1 MNKRK
6 MGVAIGLCTF
16 LIAVFMVSFL
26 WWKSAENHSKAE
38 GESTS
43 TVTVPFNH
51 TSGQNIKNI
60 IYFNSSFYNYKYDN
74 EIYHN
79 RRDQGA
85 QSCYDGGVVPF
96 GAFDTQLSNYYQN
109 NNVKVGIYTGNFY
122 NYYGGLASKKIEFPG
137 YWYFRWSANIANRH
151 VPYDAV
157 CQNIVANQLDGF
169 DNTSSDVTRGTLQCE
184 KNDPDTGTVAMPYFD
199 KNFLKNTVNNIPI
212 GEVKENVGFPFR
224 EITSGER
231 KGYYE
236 FDSEKD
242 VVRFNTS
249 STNQLEY
256 YYDSQKVYCAASDK
270 AQFFP
275 YNNTNGQGKLAS
287 NSTAQKKLDYGFG
300 VRFNIPFRL
309 SDGTKDGKPMVFEF
323 RGDDDVWVFLDG
335 KLVLDLGG
343 DHEPVTGTID
353 FSDAGGGGEKKIKTT
368 VSEVA
373 YAKGST
379 NASDTVMSDK
389 ILESDTYVK
398 SNVSTTVD
406 NITKGPNT
414 EHVLTIFYMERG
426 MFESNF
432 QMSFNFVP
440 APINATPTPAPTAT
454 PEPQKVS
461 TSSLKIQNKLIM
473 TDNKGDSIINPAF
486 QQTVYNMTE
495 DDVFRYSIANKGTTA
510 DQVED
515 SGIQYPSG
523 KLTVRQNQKTT
534 NKDKSYLSFGA
545 EPKVRIYFDIVDMIN
560 SIHAIGKWEETN
572 NPQNYVCY
580 NYFVLDK
587 EMIDDYGNIELND
600 GKKIIKKTSSS
611 SVYYIELKIGEELE
625 FNTKYKVMVQGNGD
639 PKVGIK
645 LLKKIP
651 VTKNLDG
658 QIIKFKNA
666 RGDRDFVRFTDY
678 EVESLSD
685 KANYPPLGG
694 GDTVYSEGLPYQS
707 PGPAPTFS
715 PSATNND
722 FSNVSNTSY
731 ELKESYLAPTAD
743 ANATA
748 PKILSNSASTAGIT
762 DANGEFNL
770 FYDDSAT
777 FKNQFAKNSRMKV
790 EQQEN
795 LLQPSRYSE
804 KITETSNP
812 DDVLTKFVTPS
823 PTAKIRKASDYYY
836 TTVTAASISGSKS
849 TSIDVTYDNQ
859 FNYTNGTNGS
869 ADDDLNIT
877 ENFTNTIKTGSLTI
891 AKELK
896 GNANADSS
904 YSYTY
909 TVSFSNVFGASDT
922 TSSSFQV
929 YNGKYKKSGETTEQT
944 TTDGKIT
951 LHPGEKAVISGIPV
965 GTKYKIV
972 ESVKDKTDKTVVTD
986 MKVTYKATI
995 DSDSD
1000 AITSPEYHGSTAS
1013 SGQSAGNTASDSTT
1027 SENGGITVNKTDR
1040 TIEGVI
1046 PCSIT
1051 NKKYNTS
1058 TSEYKK
1064 VDVEVTYTN
1073 QFGSISITKR
1083 LAGNVNESQ
1092 YYQNIENKE
1101 KTYSFEVKKGNA
1113 LYSGNYKLYTYENGN
1128 GDYTSPTVTT
1138 TTEPITNGSITLKQN
1153 QKAELCELPLTAYTV
1168 QEIFDYPT
1176 STPTSPSQISD
1187 TTDIFYLESIN
1198 VSQGTATPTTSSAST
1213 TMTLSDSNPSV
1224 QLVYTNRY
1232 SNSFIQIDKY
1242 VDVLYYGD
1250 AEYGG
1255 GITYQDLTRANQ
1267 NFVFTVK
1274 QYKTKAEAE
1283 AGTATPENTFTV
1295 TLNTKDAE
1303 KAKIKVEDKEYYKIS
1318 KKLKVVANRYY
1329 RITEDTDWSWKYK
1342 LAQVGFST
1350 NFRQENFQDAI
1361 FAKLLPSTSG
1371 TSESSTANEQ
1381 KTVEVSNAK
1390 SAAVILKSNRDET
1403 ALPIAQF
1410 YNQLKVPGSN
1420 ETPFPEGDTD
1430 DAVNEIKKTK

>member
-1 MNKRK
+1 
-6 MGVAIGLCTF
+6 
-16 LIAVFMVSFL
+16 MVSFL

-242 VVRFNTS
+242 VVCFNTF
-249 STNQLEY
+249 STNQLDY

-287 NSTAQKKLDYGFG
+287 NSTEQKNLDYGFG

-309 SDGTKDGKPMVFEF
+309 SDDGTKDGKPMVFEF

-343 DHEPVTGTID
+343 DHGPVTGTID

-368 VSEVA
+368 VSKVA

-379 NASDTVMSDK
+379 NAADTVMSDK

-432 QMSFNFVP
+432 HMSFNFVP

-454 PEPQKVS
+454 PEPVTAEKA
-461 TSSLKIQNKLIM
+461 TGTLKIKNQLQIP
-473 TDNKGDSIINPAF
+473 DSINSAF
-486 QQTVYNMTE
+486 LQSIYNMAE
-495 DDVFRYSIANKGTTA
+495 EDVFQYLVENQGTKA
-510 DQVED
+510 DNVDD
-515 SGIQYPSG
+515 SEIKYPSG
-523 KLTVRQNQKTT
+523 KLTVRQNENTT
-534 NKDKSYLSFGA
+534 SKKESYLSFGA
-545 EPKVRIYFDIVDMIN
+545 EPTVRIYID
-560 SIHAIGKWEETN
+560 IGKIESKIRTWNPVYFGGVQINFSNFEFSKDSDGNIAMNGGAIKGKKLYKFDDSGIYYFDVVVGDKFKIETN
-572 NPQNYVCY
+572 WFTFSGSNSQSLLFFYGSGTGY
-580 NYFVLDK
+580 KYEISATR
-587 EMIDDYGNIELND
+587 EM
-600 GKKIIKKTSSS
+600 
-611 SVYYIELKIGEELE
+611 
-625 FNTKYKVMVQGNGD
+625 
-639 PKVGIK
+639 
-645 LLKKIP
+645 
-651 VTKNLDG
+651 DG
-658 QIIKFKNA
+658 QILTPETVLYNNRNIYFEKYTLETP
-666 RGDRDFVRFTDY
+666 TDTT
-678 EVESLSD
+678 
-685 KANYPPLGG
+685 KYPPIGG
-694 GDTVYSEGLPYQS
+694 GDVVYSKGLPYQS
-707 PGPAPTFS
+707 PGPVATFNPTVENSF
-715 PSATNND
+715 NK
-722 FSNVSNTSY
+722 VSNTSY
-731 ELKESYLAPTAD
+731 KLKENYLTPT
-743 ANATA
+743 NA
-748 PKILSNSASTAGIT
+748 KILVNSSETSGCT
-762 DANGEFNL
+762 DSNGEFPL
-770 FYDDSAT
+770 FYNDSAT
-777 FKNQFAKNSRMKV
+777 FLKQFAKGSIMQVLQKNS
-790 EQQEN
+790 
-795 LLQPSRYSE
+795 LLQPKRYSGTISE
-804 KITETSNP
+804 SIDAAKALTTFITPTSAR
-812 DDVLTKFVTPS
+812 S
-823 PTAKIRKASDYYY
+823 ASDYYY
-836 TTVTAASISGSKS
+836 TTVSAKSVSEDGTNSVVDVSYDNRFNYVNGSGSNN
-849 TSIDVTYDNQ
+849 TDPI
-859 FNYTNGTNGS
+859 
-869 ADDDLNIT
+869 NIT
-877 ENFTNTIKTGSLTI
+877 ETFTNTVKTGSLTI

-896 GNANADSS
+896 GNADENNQ
-904 YSYTY
+904 YSYVY
-909 TVSFSNVFGASDT
+909 TVSFSNVFGDNSSEAEYTGTYDLYAVDGTKT
-922 TSSSFQV
+922 TK
-929 YNGKYKKSGETTEQT
+929 NITITT
-944 TTDGKIT
+944 GIT

-965 GTKYKIV
+965 GTAYKIV
-972 ESVKDKTDKTVVTD
+972 EKPSDETVVSD
-986 MKVTYKATI
+986 MKVTYKAIVDDETN
-995 DSDSD
+995 
-1000 AITSPEYHGSTAS
+1000 AITSPEYHTQEEDT
-1013 SGQSAGNTASDSTT
+1013 SGLTNVDK
-1027 SENGGITVNKTDR
+1027 NKR

-1083 LAGNVNESQ
+1083 LAGDVNESQ
-1092 YYQNIENKE
+1092 YYQNIENTE
-1101 KTYSFEVKKGNA
+1101 KTYIFEVKKGNA

-1138 TTEPITNGSITLKQN
+1138 TTETITNGSITLKQN
-1153 QKAELCELPLTAYTV
+1153 QKAELCELPLTASGTKYTV
-1168 QEIFDYPT
+1168 QEIFEYPT
-1176 STPTSPSQISD
+1176 STSVKQDQTNAI
-1187 TTDIFYLESIN
+1187 DIFYLESIG
-1198 VSQGTATPTTSSAST
+1198 VTDGTVTSTATPSAIT
-1213 TMTLSDSNPSV
+1213 TMTLDDSNPSV
-1224 QLVYTNRY
+1224 QLIYTNRY

-1242 VDVLYYGD
+1242 ISDLYCGD
-1250 AEYGG
+1250 TEYGE
-1255 GITYQDLTRANQ
+1255 GIKYQDLTNANQ
-1267 NFVFTVK
+1267 SFVFTVK
-1274 QYKTKAEAE
+1274 QYKTQEEAE
-1283 AGTATPENTFTV
+1283 AGTTTPENTFTV
-1295 TLNTKDAE
+1295 TLNTKDLE
-1303 KAKIKVEDKEYYKIS
+1303 KNKIIVGGKDYYKIS
-1318 KKLKVVANRYY
+1318 KKIKVVANRYY
-1329 RITEDTDWSWKYK
+1329 RIMEDTDWAWKYN

-1350 NFRQENFQDAI
+1350 DFIQENFQDVKFGEI
-1361 FAKLLPSTSG
+1361 VNG
-1371 TSESSTANEQ
+1371 TKE
-1381 KTVEVSNAK
+1381 
-1390 SAAVILKSNRDET
+1390 VILKSNRDEK

-1430 DAVNEIKKTK
+1430 DAVNEIKKTR

>member
-6 MGVAIGLCTF
+6 MGATVCLGALFIV
-16 LIAVFMVSFL
+16 VFMVSFIH
-26 WWKSAENHSKAE
+26 WKSAENHSKAE
-38 GESTS
+38 SP
-43 TVTVPFNH
+43 VTTP
-51 TSGQNIKNI
+51 KN
-60 IYFNSSFYNYKYDN
+60 NSSQEIISFDSTFYNYKYDN

-122 NYYGGLASKKIEFPG
+122 NYYGGLVSKKIEFPG

-157 CQNIVANQLDGF
+157 CQNIVSDSLKDF
-169 DNTSSDVTRGTLQCE
+169 DVSDYASGTLMSATSSG
-184 KNDPDTGTVAMPYFD
+184 GTVNMPYFD
-199 KNFLKNTVNNIPI
+199 AEFLSQKVNGVTI
-212 GEVKENVGFPFR
+212 GEKKEHISFPFR
-224 EITSGER
+224 KVTSGSK

-249 STNQLEY
+249 STNQLDY

-287 NSTAQKKLDYGFG
+287 NSTEQKNLDYGFG

-309 SDGTKDGKPMVFEF
+309 SDDGTKDGKPMVFEF

-432 QMSFNFVP
+432 HMSFNFVP

-534 NKDKSYLSFGA
+534 NKDKSYLSFGT
-545 EPKVRIYFDIVDMIN
+545 EPKVRIYFDLNKSKNLASTDYNQSKKWKGEQPYIDVNGGKNISMIKYTKN
-560 SIHAIGKWEETN
+560 IFYYDVTINQKIKFSDGTEECKTHGG
-572 NPQNYVCY
+572 VW
-580 NYFVLDK
+580 
-587 EMIDDYGNIELND
+587 ISTSSD
-600 GKKIIKKTSSS
+600 GKIFECTA
-611 SVYYIELKIGEELE
+611 LAD
-625 FNTKYKVMVQGNGD
+625 NGTLSGKFSESAEY
-639 PKVGIK
+639 PGIK
-645 LLKKIP
+645 D
-651 VTKNLDG
+651 KNVL
-658 QIIKFKNA
+658 
-666 RGDRDFVRFTDY
+666 
-678 EVESLSD
+678 
-685 KANYPPLGG
+685 
-694 GDTVYSEGLPYQS
+694 YSEGLPYQDAGS
-707 PGPAPTFS
+707 TPAPTFS
-715 PSATNND
+715 PSTSTE

-795 LLQPSRYSE
+795 LLQPSRYSG
-804 KITETSNP
+804 KITETSDP

-836 TTVTAASISGSKS
+836 TTVTAASISGSKA

-859 FNYTNGTNGS
+859 FNYTNDS
-869 ADDDLNIT
+869 ANDDLNIT

-896 GNANADSS
+896 GNADENNQ
-904 YSYTY
+904 YSYVY
-909 TVSFSNVFGASDT
+909 TVSFSNVFGDNSSEAEYTGTYDLYAVDGTKT
-922 TSSSFQV
+922 TK
-929 YNGKYKKSGETTEQT
+929 NITT
-944 TTDGKIT
+944 GIT
-951 LHPGEKAVISGIPV
+951 LHPGQKAVISGIPV
-965 GTKYKIV
+965 GTKYKIE
-972 ESVKDKTDKTVVTD
+972 ESVKDKTVVTD

-1013 SGQSAGNTASDSTT
+1013 SGQSAGNTASASTT

-1101 KTYSFEVKKGNA
+1101 KTYSFKVKKGDA

-1138 TTEPITNGSITLKQN
+1138 TTETITNGSITLKQN
-1153 QKAELCELPLTAYTV
+1153 QKAELCELPLTASGSAYTV

-1198 VSQGTATPTTSSAST
+1198 VSQGTATPTTSSAIT

-1224 QLVYTNRY
+1224 QLIYTNRY

-1242 VDVLYYGD
+1242 VDALYYGD
-1250 AEYGG
+1250 AVYGG

-1283 AGTATPENTFTV
+1283 AGTATPEKTITV

-1303 KAKIKVEDKEYYKIS
+1303 KDKIKVGNKGYYKIS

-1329 RITEDTDWSWKYK
+1329 RITEDTDWAWKYN

-1350 NFRQENFQDAI
+1350 DFIQENFQDVKFGEI
-1361 FAKLLPSTSG
+1361 VNG
-1371 TSESSTANEQ
+1371 T
-1381 KTVEVSNAK
+1381 KV
-1390 SAAVILKSNRDET
+1390 VILKSNRDEK

-1430 DAVNEIKKTK
+1430 DAVNKIKKAK

>member
-242 VVRFNTS
+242 VVRFKTS
-249 STNQLEY
+249 STNQLHY

-287 NSTAQKKLDYGFG
+287 NSTEQKNLDYGFG

-309 SDGTKDGKPMVFEF
+309 SDDGTKDGKPMVFEF

-432 QMSFNFVP
+432 HMSFNFVP

-523 KLTVRQNQKTT
+523 KLTVRQNQKTIT
-534 NKDKSYLSFGA
+534 DDSNTCWIGNKSYLSFGTK
-545 EPKVRIYFDIVDMIN
+545 PTVRIYFDLEDMKQKIKGLHTKYTGKDNVNFENFNLDSLFPNNNKMNINGNNYIIRDNIRGKNIYYVDVK
-560 SIHAIGKWEETN
+560 IGTKFGFETN
-572 NPQNYVCY
+572 GISFGNQSLRIILY
-580 NYFVLDK
+580 NDNNNNKQTITADK
-587 EMIDDYGNIELND
+587 DMNG
-600 GKKIIKKTSSS
+600 KIINFISD
-611 SVYYIELKIGEELE
+611 IE
-625 FNTKYKVMVQGNGD
+625 FFNGD
-639 PKVGIK
+639 YIVFRRYSAVDPKENEK
-645 LLKKIP
+645 L
-651 VTKNLDG
+651 
-658 QIIKFKNA
+658 
-666 RGDRDFVRFTDY
+666 Y
-678 EVESLSD
+678 
-685 KANYPPLGG
+685 YPPSGG
-694 GDTVYSEGLPYQS
+694 GDTTYSEGLPYQS

-715 PSATNND
+715 PSAANND

-795 LLQPSRYSE
+795 LLQPSRYSG
-804 KITETSNP
+804 KITETSDP
-812 DDVLTKFVTPS
+812 DVVLTKFVTPS

-836 TTVTAASISGSKS
+836 TTVTAASISGS
-849 TSIDVTYDNQ
+849 IDVTYDNQ
-859 FNYTNGTNGS
+859 FNYTNGS

-944 TTDGKIT
+944 TEQTTTDGKIT

-965 GTKYKIV
+965 GTKYKIE
-972 ESVKDKTDKTVVTD
+972 ESVDKTVVTD

-1013 SGQSAGNTASDSTT
+1013 SGQSTGNTASDSTT

-1138 TTEPITNGSITLKQN
+1138 TTEPITNGIITLKQN
-1153 QKAELCELPLTAYTV
+1153 QKAELCELPLTAGDTSYTI
-1168 QEIFDYPT
+1168 QEIIE
-1176 STPTSPSQISD
+1176 S
-1187 TTDIFYLESIN
+1187 TDIFYLESIG
-1198 VSQGTATPTTSSAST
+1198 VTEGEDAVTSTATPSAIT
-1213 TMTLSDSNPSV
+1213 TMTLDDSNPSV
-1224 QLVYTNRY
+1224 QLIYTNRY

-1242 VDVLYYGD
+1242 VDALYYG
-1250 AEYGG
+1250 AAVYGG

-1283 AGTATPENTFTV
+1283 AEEKAEKTITV

-1303 KAKIKVEDKEYYKIS
+1303 KAKITVGDKEYYKIS

-1381 KTVEVSNAK
+1381 KTVEVSDAK

-1410 YNQLKVPGSN
+1410 YNQLKVPVPGSN

>member
-6 MGVAIGLCTF
+6 IGVAIGLCTF
-16 LIAVFMVSFL
+16 FIAVFMVSFL

-38 GESTS
+38 GGSTS
-43 TVTVPFNH
+43 TVTVPNNH
-51 TSGQNIKNI
+51 TSGQNI

-74 EIYHN
+74 EIYDKGRN
-79 RRDQGA
+79 QGA

-249 STNQLEY
+249 STNQLHY

-287 NSTAQKKLDYGFG
+287 NSTEQKNLDYGFG

-309 SDGTKDGKPMVFEF
+309 SDDGTKDGKPMVFEF

-343 DHEPVTGTID
+343 DHGPVTGTID
-353 FSDAGGGGEKKIKTT
+353 FSDVGAGGTKKIKTT
-368 VSEVA
+368 VSKVA
-373 YAKGST
+373 YANGST

-389 ILESDTYVK
+389 ILESDTYVE

-406 NITKGPNT
+406 NITKGPNI

-432 QMSFNFVP
+432 HMSFNFVP

-454 PEPQKVS
+454 PAPQKVS

-523 KLTVRQNQKTT
+523 KLTVRQNQKTIT
-534 NKDKSYLSFGA
+534 DDSNTCWIGNKSYLSFGTK
-545 EPKVRIYFDIVDMIN
+545 PTVRIYFDLEDMKQKIKGLHTKYTGKDNVNFENFNLDSLFPNNNKMNINGNNYIIRDNIRGKNIYYVDVK
-560 SIHAIGKWEETN
+560 IGTKFGFETN
-572 NPQNYVCY
+572 GISFGNQSLRIILY
-580 NYFVLDK
+580 NDNNNNKQTITADK
-587 EMIDDYGNIELND
+587 DMNG
-600 GKKIIKKTSSS
+600 KIINFISD
-611 SVYYIELKIGEELE
+611 IE
-625 FNTKYKVMVQGNGD
+625 FFNGD
-639 PKVGIK
+639 YIVFRRYSAVDPKENEK
-645 LLKKIP
+645 L
-651 VTKNLDG
+651 
-658 QIIKFKNA
+658 
-666 RGDRDFVRFTDY
+666 Y
-678 EVESLSD
+678 
-685 KANYPPLGG
+685 YPPSGG
-694 GDTVYSEGLPYQS
+694 GDTTYSEGLPYQS

-715 PSATNND
+715 PSPANND

-762 DANGEFNL
+762 DANGEFDL

-777 FKNQFAKNSRMKV
+777 FKNQFAKNSCMKV

-795 LLQPSRYSE
+795 LLQPSRYSK

-823 PTAKIRKASDYYY
+823 PTTKIRKASDYYY
-836 TTVTAASISGSKS
+836 TTVTAASISGSKA
-849 TSIDVTYDNQ
+849 TPIDVTYDNL
-859 FNYTNGTNGS
+859 FNYTNGSGS
-869 ADDDLNIT
+869 SDASINIT
-877 ENFTNTIKTGSLTI
+877 ETFTNTIKTGSLTI

-896 GNANADSS
+896 GNADENNQ
-904 YSYTY
+904 YSYVY
-909 TVSFSNVFGASDT
+909 TVSFSNVFGDNRLEAEYTGTYDLYAVDGTKT
-922 TSSSFQV
+922 TK
-929 YNGKYKKSGETTEQT
+929 NITITT
-944 TTDGKIT
+944 GIT

-965 GTKYKIV
+965 GTAYKIV
-972 ESVKDKTDKTVVTD
+972 EKPSDETVVSD
-986 MKVTYKATI
+986 MKVTYKAIVDDETN
-995 DSDSD
+995 
-1000 AITSPEYHGSTAS
+1000 AITSPEYHTQEEDT
-1013 SGQSAGNTASDSTT
+1013 SGLTKVDKN
-1027 SENGGITVNKTDR
+1027 NR

-1083 LAGNVNESQ
+1083 LTGDVNESQ
-1092 YYQNIENKE
+1092 YYQNIEKTE
-1101 KTYSFEVKKGNA
+1101 KTYIFKVKKGDA
-1113 LYSGNYKLYTYENGN
+1113 LYSGKYKLYTYENGN

-1138 TTEPITNGSITLKQN
+1138 TTETITNGSITLKQN
-1153 QKAELCELPLTAYTV
+1153 QKAELCELPLTAGDTSYTI
-1168 QEIFDYPT
+1168 QEIIE
-1176 STPTSPSQISD
+1176 S
-1187 TTDIFYLESIN
+1187 TDIFYLESIG
-1198 VSQGTATPTTSSAST
+1198 VTEGEDAVTSTATPSAI
-1213 TMTLSDSNPSV
+1213 TLDDSNPSV
-1224 QLVYTNRY
+1224 QLIYTNRY

-1242 VDVLYYGD
+1242 VDALYYGD
-1250 AEYGG
+1250 AVYGG

-1283 AGTATPENTFTV
+1283 AGTATPENPENTFTV

-1303 KAKIKVEDKEYYKIS
+1303 KAKIKVGDKEYYKIS

-1329 RITEDTDWSWKYK
+1329 RITEDTDWAWKYN
-1342 LAQVGFST
+1342 LAQIGFST
-1350 NFRQENFQDAI
+1350 YFRQENFQDAI
-1361 FAKLLPSTSG
+1361 FAKLLPSASDTV
-1371 TSESSTANEQ
+1371 ESSTANEQ
-1381 KTVEVSNAK
+1381 NTKTVLASDAK
-1390 SAAVILKSNRDET
+1390 SAAVILKSNRDEK

>member
-6 MGVAIGLCTF
+6 MGATVCLGALFIV
-16 LIAVFMVSFL
+16 VFMASFIH
-26 WWKSAENHSKAE
+26 WKSAENHSKAE
-38 GESTS
+38 SP
-43 TVTVPFNH
+43 VTTP
-51 TSGQNIKNI
+51 KN
-60 IYFNSSFYNYKYDN
+60 NSSQEIISFDSTFYNYKYDN

-122 NYYGGLASKKIEFPG
+122 NYYGGLVSKKIEFPG

-157 CQNIVANQLDGF
+157 CQNIVSDSLKNF
-169 DNTSSDVTRGTLQCE
+169 DVSDYASGTLMSATSSG
-184 KNDPDTGTVAMPYFD
+184 GTVNMPYFD
-199 KNFLKNTVNNIPI
+199 AEFLSQKVNGVTI
-212 GEVKENVGFPFR
+212 GEKKEHISFPFR
-224 EITSGER
+224 KVTSGSK

-249 STNQLEY
+249 STNQLDY

-287 NSTAQKKLDYGFG
+287 NSTEQKNLDYGFG

-309 SDGTKDGKPMVFEF
+309 SDDGTKDGKPMVFEF

-406 NITKGPNT
+406 NITKGSNT

-432 QMSFNFVP
+432 HMSFNFVP

-534 NKDKSYLSFGA
+534 NKDKSYLSFGV
-545 EPKVRIYFDIVDMIN
+545 EPTVRIYID
-560 SIHAIGKWEETN
+560 IGKIESEIRRTW
-572 NPQNYVCY
+572 NPVY
-580 NYFVLDK
+580 
-587 EMIDDYGNIELND
+587 IDGGQINFSNFEFSKDSDGNIAMDEGAIK
-600 GKKIIKKTSSS
+600 GKKLYKFDDSGIYYFDVVVGNKFKILTNWFLFSGSNSQSLLFLYGSKT
-611 SVYYIELKIGEELE
+611 GD
-625 FNTKYKVMVQGNGD
+625 KYQISATREM
-639 PKVGIK
+639 
-645 LLKKIP
+645 
-651 VTKNLDG
+651 DG
-658 QIIKFKNA
+658 QILTPGTVLYNNRNIYFEKYTLETP
-666 RGDRDFVRFTDY
+666 TDTT
-678 EVESLSD
+678 
-685 KANYPPLGG
+685 KYPPIGG
-694 GDTVYSEGLPYQS
+694 GDTTYSEGLPYQS

-715 PSATNND
+715 PSTSTE

-795 LLQPSRYSE
+795 LLQPSRYSG
-804 KITETSNP
+804 KITETSDP
-812 DDVLTKFVTPS
+812 DDVLTKFVTLS

-836 TTVTAASISGSKS
+836 TTVTAASISGSKA

-859 FNYTNGTNGS
+859 FNYTNDS

-896 GNANADSS
+896 GNADENNQ
-904 YSYTY
+904 YSYVY
-909 TVSFSNVFGASDT
+909 TVSFSNVFGDNSSEAEYTGTYDLYAVDGTKT
-922 TSSSFQV
+922 TK
-929 YNGKYKKSGETTEQT
+929 NITT
-944 TTDGKIT
+944 GIT
-951 LHPGEKAVISGIPV
+951 LHPGQKAVISGIPV
-965 GTKYKIV
+965 GTKYKIE
-972 ESVKDKTDKTVVTD
+972 ESVKDKTVVTD

-1101 KTYSFEVKKGNA
+1101 KTYSFKVKKGDA

-1138 TTEPITNGSITLKQN
+1138 TTETITNGSITLKQN
-1153 QKAELCELPLTAYTV
+1153 QKAELCELPLTAGDTSYTI
-1168 QEIFDYPT
+1168 QEIIE
-1176 STPTSPSQISD
+1176 S
-1187 TTDIFYLESIN
+1187 TDIFYLESIG
-1198 VSQGTATPTTSSAST
+1198 VTEGEDAVTSTATPSAIT
-1213 TMTLSDSNPSV
+1213 TMTLDDSNPSV
-1224 QLVYTNRY
+1224 QLIYTNRY

-1242 VDVLYYGD
+1242 VDALYYG
-1250 AEYGG
+1250 AAVYGG
-1255 GITYQDLTRANQ
+1255 GITYQDLTKANQ

-1303 KAKIKVEDKEYYKIS
+1303 KTKIKVEDKEYYKIS

-1342 LAQVGFST
+1342 LAQIGFST
-1350 NFRQENFQDAI
+1350 NFTQENFQDAI
-1361 FAKLLPSTSG
+1361 FAKLLLSASDTV
-1371 TSESSTANEQ
+1371 ESSTANEQ
-1381 KTVEVSNAK
+1381 NTKTVSDAK
-1390 SAAVILKSNRDET
+1390 SAAVILKSNRDEK

-1430 DAVNEIKKTK
+1430 DAVNKIKKAK

>member
-6 MGVAIGLCTF
+6 MGATVCLGALFIV
-16 LIAVFMVSFL
+16 VFMVSFIH
-26 WWKSAENHSKAE
+26 WKSAENHSKAE
-38 GESTS
+38 SS
-43 TVTVPFNH
+43 VTTPTN
-51 TSGQNIKNI
+51 
-60 IYFNSSFYNYKYDN
+60 NSSQEIISFDSTFYNYKYDN
-74 EIYHN
+74 EIYSKGRN
-79 RRDQGA
+79 QGA

-96 GAFDTQLSNYYQN
+96 GVFDSKLSDYYKEN
-109 NNVKVGIYTGNFY
+109 KVKVGIYTGNFY
-122 NYYGGLASKKIEFPG
+122 NYYGGLVSKKIDFPG
-137 YWYFRWSANIANRH
+137 YYYFRWAANIANRH
-151 VPYDAV
+151 SPYDAV
-157 CQNIVANQLDGF
+157 CQNIVSAKLDGF
-169 DNTSSDVTRGTLQCE
+169 DEDDVTSGTLMSATSSG
-184 KNDPDTGTVAMPYFD
+184 GTVNMPYFD
-199 KNFLKNTVNNIPI
+199 AEFLSQKVNGVTI
-212 GEVKENVGFPFR
+212 GEKKEHIGFPFR
-224 EITSGER
+224 KVTSGSK

-236 FDSEKD
+236 FDSDKD
-242 VVRFNTS
+242 VVSFQNG
-249 STNQLEY
+249 STTGNYFGNGSLNY
-256 YYDSQKVYCAASDK
+256 YYNQKKVYCAASSK

-275 YNNTNGQGKLAS
+275 YNTTNGSGKLD
-287 NSTAQKKLDYGFG
+287 STSDAQKSIDYGFG

-309 SDGTKDGKPMVFEF
+309 SDDGFKDGKPMVFEF
-323 RGDDDVWVFLDG
+323 EGDDDVWVFLDG

-343 DHEPVTGTID
+343 DHGPAGGTID
-353 FSDAGGGGEKKIKTT
+353 FSGSGDTITTT
-368 VSEVA
+368 VSKVA

-379 NASDTVMSDK
+379 NAADTVMSDK
-389 ILESDTYVK
+389 IMESDTYIK

-440 APINATPTPAPTAT
+440 VPADATPTPAPTDT
-454 PEPQKVS
+454 PEPVQVNN
-461 TSSLKIQNKLIM
+461 SSLKIQNTLKL
-473 TDNKGDSIINPAF
+473 TDKDGESIVNSVF
-486 QQTVYNMTE
+486 QQTVYDMTE
-495 DDVFRYSIANKGTTA
+495 EDVFRYSIANKGTTA

-515 SGIQYPSG
+515 SGINYPSG

-534 NKDKSYLSFGA
+534 NKDKSYLSFGTK
-545 EPKVRIYFDIVDMIN
+545 PKVRIYFDLYAAKN
-560 SIHAIGKWEETN
+560 
-572 NPQNYVCY
+572 
-580 NYFVLDK
+580 
-587 EMIDDYGNIELND
+587 
-600 GKKIIKKTSSS
+600 
-611 SVYYIELKIGEELE
+611 
-625 FNTKYKVMVQGNGD
+625 
-639 PKVGIK
+639 KVGNSYNGEFTFDKDGEIYIRVYAKENSGIDIK
-645 LLKKIP
+645 LKLY
-651 VTKNLDG
+651 KNNIYYYDFK
-658 QIIKFKNA
+658 QSITRIKFSNFNNKMQTADIDNINGKTINGKTINGKMFKVTEA
-666 RGDRDFVRFTDY
+666 DTTSNTNYITLKGIWED
-678 EVESLSD
+678 
-685 KANYPPLGG
+685 ANDNHPALPERIN
-694 GDTVYSEGLPYQS
+694 YSEGLPYQDAGS
-707 PGPAPTFS
+707 TPAPTFS
-715 PSATNND
+715 PSTNTE

-731 ELKESYLAPTAD
+731 ELEESYLAPTAD

-748 PKILSNSASTAGIT
+748 PKILNNSAITAGIT
-762 DANGEFNL
+762 DANGEFDL

-777 FKNQFAKNSRMKV
+777 FKNQFAKNSCMKV

-804 KITETSNP
+804 EITETSNP

-823 PTAKIRKASDYYY
+823 PTTKIRKASDYYY
-836 TTVTAASISGSKS
+836 TTVTAASISGSKA
-849 TSIDVTYDNQ
+849 TPIDVTYDNL
-859 FNYTNGTNGS
+859 FNYTNGSGS
-869 ADDDLNIT
+869 SDASINIT
-877 ENFTNTIKTGSLTI
+877 ETFTNTIKTGSLTI

-896 GNANADSS
+896 GNADENNK
-904 YSYTY
+904 YSYVY
-909 TVSFSNVFGASDT
+909 TVSFSNVFGDNSSEAEYTGTYDLYAVDGTKT
-922 TSSSFQV
+922 TK
-929 YNGKYKKSGETTEQT
+929 NITTR
-944 TTDGKIT
+944 IT
-951 LHPGEKAVISGIPV
+951 LQPGQKAVISGIPV
-965 GTKYKIV
+965 GTKYKIE
-972 ESVKDKTDKTVVTD
+972 ESVKDKTVVTD

-1092 YYQNIENKE
+1092 YYQNKENKE
-1101 KTYSFEVKKGNA
+1101 KTYSFKVKKGDA

-1153 QKAELCELPLTAYTV
+1153 QKAELCELPLTALGSAYTV

-1176 STPTSPSQISD
+1176 STLTSPSQISD

-1198 VSQGTATPTTSSAST
+1198 VSQGTAIPTTSSAIT

-1303 KAKIKVEDKEYYKIS
+1303 KAKIKVGDKEYYKIS
-1318 KKLKVVANRYY
+1318 KKVKVVANRYY

-1361 FAKLLPSTSG
+1361 FAKLLLSANDTV
-1371 TSESSTANEQ
+1371 ESSTANKQNTE
-1381 KTVEVSNAK
+1381 TVSDAK
-1390 SAAVILKSNRDET
+1390 SVAVILKSNRDEK

-1410 YNQLKVPGSN
+1410 YNQLKVPVPGSN

-1430 DAVNEIKKTK
+1430 DAVNGIKKTK

>member
-6 MGVAIGLCTF
+6 IGVAIGLCTF
-16 LIAVFMVSFL
+16 FIAVFMVSFL

-38 GESTS
+38 GGSTS
-43 TVTVPFNH
+43 TVTVPNNY
-51 TSGQNIKNI
+51 TSGQNI

-74 EIYHN
+74 EIDGKEG
-79 RRDQGA
+79 DQGA

-249 STNQLEY
+249 STNQLDY

-309 SDGTKDGKPMVFEF
+309 SDDGTKDGKPMVFEF

-343 DHEPVTGTID
+343 DHGPVTGTID
-353 FSDAGGGGEKKIKTT
+353 FSDVGAGGTKKIKTT
-368 VSEVA
+368 VSKVA
-373 YAKGST
+373 YAKDST

-440 APINATPTPAPTAT
+440 VPADATPTPAPTAT
-454 PEPQKVS
+454 PAPQKVS

-473 TDNKGDSIINPAF
+473 TDNKGKSIINPAF

-515 SGIQYPSG
+515 SGINYPSG
-523 KLTVRQNQKTT
+523 KLTVRQNQKTSK
-534 NKDKSYLSFGA
+534 KDKSYLSFGA
-545 EPKVRIYFDIVDMIN
+545 EPKVRIYFDLKAAMEQVPKEQKDKYNFIN
-560 SIHAIGKWEETN
+560 NSEICI
-572 NPQNYVCY
+572 YVWSDGVKNGY
-580 NYFVLDK
+580 AKLDK
-587 EMIDDYGNIELND
+587 YNDEIYYYDFKQSMTRIKFGNND
-600 GKKIIKKTSSS
+600 GSHRIDTGDDFKIKGK
-611 SVYYIELKIGEELE
+611 EK
-625 FNTKYKVMVQGNGD
+625 NGYMFKANGSD
-639 PKVGIK
+639 TRNNDHIK
-645 LLKKIP
+645 LNGEWKEP
-651 VTKNLDG
+651 T
-658 QIIKFKNA
+658 
-666 RGDRDFVRFTDY
+666 T
-678 EVESLSD
+678 
-685 KANYPPLGG
+685 NYPALPERIN
-694 GDTVYSEGLPYQS
+694 YSEGLPYQEAGS
-707 PGPAPTFS
+707 TPAPTFS
-715 PSATNND
+715 PSAANND

-731 ELKESYLAPTAD
+731 ELKEAYPAPTS
-743 ANATA
+743 TA
-748 PKILSNSASTAGIT
+748 PMTTPKILSNSASTAGIT

-795 LLQPSRYSE
+795 LLQPSRYSG
-804 KITETSNP
+804 KITETSDP

-836 TTVTAASISGSKS
+836 TTVTAASISGSMS
-849 TSIDVTYDNQ
+849 TPIDVTYDNQ
-859 FNYTNGTNGS
+859 FNYTNGS
-869 ADDDLNIT
+869 ADGDLNIT

-896 GNANADSS
+896 GNANEDSS

-909 TVSFSNVFGASDT
+909 TIYFSSVFGASDT

-929 YNGKYKKSGETTEQT
+929 YKGTYKKSRETTEQT

-965 GTKYKIV
+965 GTKYKIE
-972 ESVKDKTDKTVVTD
+972 ESVKDKTVVTD

-1013 SGQSAGNTASDSTT
+1013 SGQSAGNTASASTT

-1083 LAGNVNESQ
+1083 LTGDVNESQ
-1092 YYQNIENKE
+1092 YYQNIENTE
-1101 KTYSFEVKKGNA
+1101 KTYIFKVKKGDA

-1138 TTEPITNGSITLKQN
+1138 TTKNITNGSITLKQN
-1153 QKAELCELPLTAYTV
+1153 QKAELCELPLTALGSAYTV

-1176 STPTSPSQISD
+1176 PTPTSPSQISD

-1198 VSQGTATPTTSSAST
+1198 VPQGTATPTTSSAIT

-1242 VDVLYYGD
+1242 VDALYYGD
-1250 AEYGG
+1250 AVYGG

-1283 AGTATPENTFTV
+1283 AGTATPENPENTFRV
-1295 TLNTKDAE
+1295 TLSTKDAE
-1303 KAKIKVEDKEYYKIS
+1303 KAKIKVGDKGYYKIS

-1381 KTVEVSNAK
+1381 NTKTVLASDAK
-1390 SAAVILKSNRDET
+1390 SAAVILKSNRDEK